1 MNQPCYQSYYRQ
13 LPKLKYYHL
22 NEEVSTSM
30 VKLFKNPFKSEE
42 SGLADKGITIVERVG
57 QGTYSTVYRATRKN
71 DDVSI

>member
-1 MNQPCYQSYYRQ
+1 
-13 LPKLKYYHL
+13 
-22 NEEVSTSM
+22 M

-71 DDVSI
+71 DDVSF